1 MLSQLARSIWSIVAI
16 ASVPLLLGLPQTTA
30 KCLNPS
36 VRREW
41 RSFTNNE
48 KAEWIRAVKC
58 LGTLPHND
66 ALAPTVNPPDI
77 GPVNI
82 SGSYYDDFVY
92 LHMDLNIKIH
102 FTGLFLPWHR
112 WYVHV
117 YEGALKSKCNF
128 RGVSPYWD
136 WTKDASNVYESTLLK
151 DASPVHG
158 LGGWGDPNN
167 DYRVPDGA
175 FSSSSSFRLSYPSPH
190 TIRRNFTLQP
200 YMNFPLP
207 GFITDPLLEAN
218 ATFTKGEIDKLTNG
232 FVGDFKRFQT
242 YFEAFNG
249 SHGGVHNIVGGDLGG
264 TCPDTAPPGCVGGPT
279 FSPNDVLFWLHH
291 AMLDKIW
298 FDWQHKHPAN
308 ARAFQGGAV
317 EALEN
322 VTIFNMFPNGQAP
335 FLDLN
340 STMPSDGLFPEV
352 KISDVISTTDGIL
365 CYIYE

>member
-1 MLSQLARSIWSIVAI
+1 MLSQLARSIWTTVAI
-16 ASVPLLLGLPQTTA
+16 ASVPLLFGLPQTTA

-48 KAEWIRAVKC
+48 KAEWITSRQVSAHIYTPQC
-58 LGTLPHND
+58 LGNLPHDD
-66 ALAPTVNPPDI
+66 ALATNRE
-77 GPVNI
+77 
-82 SGSYYDDFVY
+82 SSRYRARQY
-92 LHMDLNIKIH
+92 LWIH

-151 DASPVHG
+151 DASLVHG

-232 FVGDFKRFQT
+232 FVGDFKGFQT

-291 AMLDKIW
+291 AMVDKIW

-322 VTIFNMFPNGQAP
+322 VTIFNMFPTGQAP

>member
-1 MLSQLARSIWSIVAI
+1 MT
-16 ASVPLLLGLPQTTA
+16 P
-30 KCLNPS
+30 
-36 VRREW
+36 W
-41 RSFTNNE
+41 R
-48 KAEWIRAVKC
+48 
-58 LGTLPHND
+58 
-66 ALAPTVNPPDI
+66 PTVNPPDI

-92 LHMDLNIKIH
+92 VHMIH

-200 YMNFPLP
+200 YM
-207 GFITDPLLEAN
+207 
-218 ATFTKGEIDKLTNG
+218 KLSSPRLHHRPAPRSQCD
-232 FVGDFKRFQT
+232 VHKRRDRQAHKRFYLFRGVQR
-242 YFEAFNG
+242 G

-264 TCPDTAPPGCVGGPT
+264 TCPDTAPPGCVGGPH
-279 FSPNDVLFWLHH
+279 FLQMVPN
-291 AMLDKIW
+291 IW

-322 VTIFNMFPNGQAP
+322 VTIFNIFPTGQAP